1 MIASIRNAASP
12 WWNRR
17 LARIRLRRVLD
28 SVRTDPGFAP
38 VVYDVG
44 ARWGI
49 SAPFDR
55 LKQLPALRT
64 VGFEPDP
71 AEAAKLEQAAAF
83 SRVCPVALGAREEI
97 RTLHLARDPGCSS
110 LFPANLE
117 EIRLHT
123 DSPRFDPAGTIE
135 VATLPLDTA
144 VSRFGLPQP
153 DFLKIDCEGAEGEIL
168 DGAAAAME
176 HVSGITFEA
185 RFRDFYSGG
194 AVLGELVKRL
204 FDSGFVCVKLDPVG
218 YFHGTIMMFDVSMV
232 RHASHIRSRHQ
243 LLAAVIFCLIH
254 DNWLHAHHLAAK
266 RARDFGLDGLE
277 ALLRR

>member
-1 MIASIRNAASP
+1 MIDSIRSTISP

-17 LARIRLRRVLD
+17 LARIRLQRVLD
-28 SVRTDPGFAP
+28 FVQADPDFSL

-55 LKQLPALRT
+55 LKGLSALRT

-83 SRVCPVALGAREEI
+83 SRVCPVALGAREEV
-97 RTLHLARDPGCSS
+97 RTLHLAKDPGCSS
-110 LFPANLE
+110 LFPANLA

-123 DSPRFDPAGTIE
+123 DSPRFDPAGTLE

-144 VSRFGLPQP
+144 VRRFGLPRP

-185 RFRDFYSGG
+185 RFRDFYTGG
-194 AVLGELVKRL
+194 AVLGDLVKQL

-218 YFHGTIMMFDVSMV
+218 YFHGAIMMFDVSMV
-232 RHASHIRSRHQ
+232 RHESRIASRHQ
-243 LLAAVIFCLIH
+243 LLGAVIFCLIH
-254 DNWLHAHHLAAK
+254 DNWLHAHHLAAQ
-266 RARDFGLDGLE
+266 RAREFGLDGLE